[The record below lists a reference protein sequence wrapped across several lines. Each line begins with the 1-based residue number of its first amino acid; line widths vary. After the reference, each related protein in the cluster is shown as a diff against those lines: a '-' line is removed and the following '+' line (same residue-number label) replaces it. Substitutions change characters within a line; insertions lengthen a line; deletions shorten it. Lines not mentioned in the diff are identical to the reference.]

1 MLRFGLFLCIDLE
14 YYFAGIS
21 SPLLKTIRHM
31 HSIRLQLKIL
41 FIAFVTLTLGLFG
54 AYSQYLL
61 AKDLETK
68 FTQTKRGVLTRLQIN
83 LPVPLWNID
92 VTMVGSIIEAEM
104 LNEQV
109 VGISIRDNSGKNFN
123 SKFRNQ
129 AGELVVTAT
138 AARLDSPP
146 VTLDLR
152 YSDNQ
157 DTLQEQPAR
166 AELVIGQAQV
176 YFSRAT
182 IDATL
187 RSQFLRR
194 MAEILLLDAILVLAL
209 AFSLRTVFVPL
220 AQLRDALFE
229 LASQNSDEVKELP
242 ENVKN
247 EFGEVIHGFNQIQR
261 KLQHVIERQAEAQQ
275 EALEATSKTR
285 AAYEQLQQAQDIL
298 LQSEKLAS
306 LGSLVAGI
314 AHEINTPVGITLT
327 SASILHEATGKI
339 LHAMQQGAIAKS
351 EIMGYLDTA
360 NESSRLILSN
370 AERAAH
376 LINSF
381 KQIAADQSSEVR
393 RSFDLHAYLDEII
406 ASLSPKIKRCGAS
419 VNVNVDCAQAIQ
431 MDSYPGALAQVIT
444 NLTLNA
450 ITHAFAPGSN
460 GQIQI
465 SITAQAGAVRIRFQD
480 NGCGIPSEHLS
491 RIFEPFFTTRRGQ
504 GGTGLGL
511 NIVYNIMTKQLNGAI
526 TVESEPGVGSCFI
539 LDLPCVA
546 AHPSA

>member
-1 MLRFGLFLCIDLE
+1 M
-14 YYFAGIS
+14 
-21 SPLLKTIRHM
+21 LKTIKHM
-31 HSIRLQLKIL
+31 HSIRLRLNIL

-68 FTQTKRGVLTRLQIN
+68 FTQTKRGVSTRLQIN

-92 VTMVGSIIEAEM
+92 VAMVGSIIDAEM
-104 LNEQV
+104 INEQV
-109 VGISIRDNSGKNFN
+109 VGISISDNSGKIFN

-129 AGELVVTAT
+129 AGELVAT
-138 AARLDSPP
+138 AAAAGLDGSP

-157 DTLQEQPAR
+157 DPLQEKPAR
-166 AELVIGQAQV
+166 AELAIGQAKV

-187 RSQFLRR
+187 RSQLLRR
-194 MAEILLLDAILVLAL
+194 IAEILLLDAILVLAL
-209 AFSLRTVFVPL
+209 AFSLRTVFLPL

-247 EFGEVIHGFNQIQR
+247 EFGEVIHGFNLIQR

-275 EALEATSKTR
+275 EAIDANSKTR

-306 LGSLVAGI
+306 LGSLVAGV

-327 SASILHEATGKI
+327 SASILNDATQTLRKTMDEGGI
-339 LHAMQQGAIAKS
+339 RKS
-351 EIMGYLDTA
+351 EVSAYLDTA
-360 NESSRLILSN
+360 SESARLILSN

-393 RSFDLHAYLDEII
+393 RSFELHAYLNEII
-406 ASLSPKIKRCGAS
+406 ASLSPKLKRSGTSISIA
-419 VNVNVDCAQAIQ
+419 CAQPVQ

-444 NLTLNA
+444 NLTINA
-450 ITHAFAPGSN
+450 ITHAFHGGEQGHIDIVIEKRAD
-460 GQIQI
+460 
-465 SITAQAGAVRIRFQD
+465 AVRIHFKD
-480 NGCGIPSEHLS
+480 NGCGIPAAHLS

-526 TVESEPGVGSCFI
+526 TVESEPGAGSCFI

-546 AHPSA
+546 THATA